1 MSSYRLLIG
10 LVLFMVY
17 QAHAVPETDDEEA
30 FVTAF
35 GSEEMISLATGK
47 NQTLS
52 RAPAV
57 ATVITAEDIEAMGA
71 TDLDQVLETI
81 PGVHVSLSSTRF
93 SPIISIRGIQTDKNP
108 QVLMLVNGVPI
119 TQLYFGDRGPRSTL
133 PLASIERVEV
143 VRGPGSS
150 IYGADAFA
158 GVINVITKDAADIE
172 GIESGVRYGSF
183 NTLDTWA
190 LYGGHWGDFDIA
202 LSAEYNRTDGDD
214 DRIIESDAQSL
225 FDSIMGTEASLAP
238 GPASTGIKRLDL
250 RLNVTYEKWKL
261 RAWNWRQRDLEL
273 GPGLALALD
282 PNSSTDTNNYLVDL
296 NYHDPVFSANWDLST
311 RFSYMSVDFDSKQQL
326 FPPGTVLPIGE
337 DGNIN
342 TINPSGLVLF
352 SDGLIGNPSYE
363 ENHYRFDLA
372 GFYTGFGSHQLR
384 FAGGV
389 HYATLDS
396 TETKN
401 FGPSVLDGSTLLPPS
416 ELNTVDGTLTDV
428 SDTDFVYIKSED
440 RMVYYGSLQDEW
452 SIASDWDLTAGVRY
466 DHYSD
471 FGSTINPR
479 LALVWDA
486 RHDMTVKLLYGRA
499 FRAPSFAELFVIN
512 NPIVLGNPDLDP
524 ETIHTIELAID
535 YRPSFT
541 IRTGINLFAYEIH
554 DLIRFVPDP
563 SGTSATAQNV
573 GNQEGYGFELEAEWK
588 VTQAL
593 SLSGNYAF
601 QNSKDTDT
609 GSNAGDA
616 PKNQIYL
623 IGKWR
628 FSPDWSLSSELLWVA
643 DRKRAPSDPR
653 PEIDDYTLVDLSL
666 RRDRIVDGLSAALIV
681 KNIFDKEAYEPSPNV
696 ADVPQ
701 GSLIPGD
708 FPLSGRYIGGELRY
722 HF

>member
-1 MSSYRLLIG
+1 
-10 LVLFMVY
+10 MVY

-35 GSEEMISLATGK
+35 GSEGMISLATGK

-119 TQLYFGDRGPRSTL
+119 TQLYFGDRGVRSTL
-133 PLASIERVEV
+133 PVASIERVEV

-158 GVINVITKDAADIE
+158 GVINVITKDAADIK

-250 RLNVTYEKWKL
+250 RLDLTYEQWKL
-261 RAWNWRQRDLEL
+261 HTWYWRQSNIEV
-273 GPGLALALD
+273 GPGLAQALD
-282 PNSSTDTNNYLVDL
+282 PTGDGDTNNYLVDL
-296 NYHDPVFSANWDLST
+296 SYHDPEYIPAWDLT
-311 RFSYMSVDFDSKQQL
+311 ARLSYMGIRANSEQRL
-326 FPPGTVLPIGE
+326 FPPGSILPIGE

-342 TINPSGLVLF
+342 IANPSGLILF
-352 SDGLIGNPSYE
+352 SDGVRGNPGEE
-363 ENHYRFDLA
+363 ENHFRLDLIA
-372 GFYTGFGSHQLR
+372 FYTGLVDHHLR
-384 FAGGV
+384 FAGGM
-389 HYATLDS
+389 HYATLDPR
-396 TETKN
+396 ETKN
-401 FGPSVLDGSTLLPPS
+401 FGPSVLNGSTLLPPPA
-416 ELNTVDGTLTDV
+416 LNTVDGTLTDV

-471 FGSTINPR
+471 FGFTINPR
-479 LALVWDA
+479 IALVWDA
-486 RHDMTVKLLYGRA
+486 RHDTTAKLLYGRA

-554 DLIRFVPDP
+554 DLIRFVPDS

-593 SLSGNYAF
+593 SLASNYAF

-609 GSNAGDA
+609 DSNAGDA

-643 DRKRAPSDPR
+643 DRKRAANDPR

-666 RRDRIVDGLSAALIV
+666 RRNRIVDGLSAALLI
-681 KNIFDKEAYEPSPNV
+681 KNIFDTKAYEPSPNNP
-696 ADVPQ
+696 DIPQ
-701 GSLIPGD
+701 GSLVPGD

-722 HF
+722 KF